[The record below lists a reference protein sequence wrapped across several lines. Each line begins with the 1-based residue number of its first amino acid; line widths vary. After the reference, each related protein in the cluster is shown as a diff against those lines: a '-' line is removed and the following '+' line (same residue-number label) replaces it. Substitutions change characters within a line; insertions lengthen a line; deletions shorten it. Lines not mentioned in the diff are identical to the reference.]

1 MTTGGYQGIYGTPTI
16 QMVLPICPICQKQY
30 SLQTKPLTLVPC
42 GHGVCEEC
50 QAECVH
56 REILDCSLCRK
67 LVASWVPNYD
77 LRAMLQPV
85 QCEWKENLM
94 SAMDFLAG
102 QDIEIDDSLEVVAPL
117 LMLKA
122 RNIQSTDT
130 FKQVLS
136 KLVNVVE
143 PVDLFEWVSVLQFNN
158 EKQLIPAIG
167 KMLDDKQFLESRK
180 ALWVLQ
186 LVHT

>member
-1 MTTGGYQGIYGTPTI
+1 
-16 QMVLPICPICQKQY
+16 
-30 SLQTKPLTLVPC
+30 
-42 GHGVCEEC
+42 
-50 QAECVH
+50 
-56 REILDCSLCRK
+56 
-67 LVASWVPNYD
+67 
-77 LRAMLQPV
+77 
-85 QCEWKENLM
+85 M

-122 RNIQSTDT
+122 RNIQSTNT